1 MGDGETEL
9 NLPVFCQ
16 FPAKSVKFIFF
27 LTFFT
32 QQCAQAGDANFFRR
46 TFSKGDFCSCR
57 ISRPSRRI
65 FSFHIPASP
74 SKMESQLSHP
84 TLQGKFTIVATSPHL
99 FKGGN
104 HSFHIP
110 LISDLPN
117 PTMTIINRIHFLTE
131 FILWYRDNSL
141 NLNQCHSGYVKN
153 ASQAFFGNFFIF
165 TEYRQIGNFF
175 RGESGSGFFKFSNL
189 PNISQKREDAS

>member
-46 TFSKGDFCSCR
+46 TFSKGDFCSCH

-84 TLQGKFTIVATSPHL
+84 TLQGKFTIVATSPHPL
-99 FKGGN
+99 QRRESQFS
-104 HSFHIP
+104 HPPHI
-110 LISDLPN
+110 
-117 PTMTIINRIHFLTE
+117 
-131 FILWYRDNSL
+131 
-141 NLNQCHSGYVKN
+141 
-153 ASQAFFGNFFIF
+153 
-165 TEYRQIGNFF
+165 
-175 RGESGSGFFKFSNL
+175 
-189 PNISQKREDAS
+189 